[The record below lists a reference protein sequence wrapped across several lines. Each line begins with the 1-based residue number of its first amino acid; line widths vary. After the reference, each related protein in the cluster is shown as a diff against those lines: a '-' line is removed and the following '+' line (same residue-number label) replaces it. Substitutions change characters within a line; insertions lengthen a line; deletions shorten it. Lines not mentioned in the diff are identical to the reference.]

1 MYITYFTQIKISSIN
16 CFNLD
21 HRLFFLQIDIHGQ
34 VSIYLYIAWQ
44 DVRLTFVRNN
54 IFDFSFFHGLQQK
67 LTWLFRPPKPPT
79 PISRRPE
86 ARFNSPRDGRK
97 QGGVRGV
104 VGGSRT
110 ESTEVGG
117 FGVGKSWCEMEQGWH
132 LRWSFCLTEL
142 GDGYW
147 VVGGWWVGVPKFL
160 NTYVWI

>member
-1 MYITYFTQIKISSIN
+1 MLWVYINYFTQIKISSIN

-44 DVRLTFVRNN
+44 DVRNN

-67 LTWLFRPPKPPT
+67 LTEHDFSGRLHPQLQPQDDLT
-79 PISRRPE
+79 

-117 FGVGKSWCEMEQGWH
+117 VGVGKSWCEMEQGWH
-132 LRWSFCLTEL
+132 LR
-142 GDGYW
+142 
-147 VVGGWWVGVPKFL
+147 
-160 NTYVWI
+160 